1 MRNMK
6 SVSKA
11 IHMFQ
16 ISRGHRELVTCG
28 RRVLRFGIAIRCC
41 LLLASLMVLTTSGCN
56 ALKGM
61 GKKHDHP
68 VLIEAPHRVT
78 NLAKDSDDETKIAD
92 AETDA
97 PEKAK
102 VVATAAIA
110 PVGTDPWAD
119 WTDDTAIYNSNIAA
133 TVNGYPILNGDVLD
147 RYSGYLIDMRKS
159 MRDKRVPPSEYEKV
173 REMFVQR
180 DLPSHIQRRLL
191 VETMKSSLKTE
202 QVKLLNDHLDAMF
215 EKEVEKLKREL
226 KVSTRTELELE
237 LNKKGTT
244 LQNVRDQFATE
255 RMAMEYVSMKMEKPD
270 HIDRMDLLAYYQAH
284 LDDYAVAANV
294 TWEQIQVSVTPAMTK
309 AKAKERMQEALEE
322 LSSGTSFD
330 VVAKKYSDGP
340 TSKDGGLRE
349 EMEVGS
355 LKDTKLEKML
365 FDMPVGK
372 LSSVY
377 EAPEE
382 FQFVRVKK
390 RAAAG
395 RKQFGDVQ
403 DEIRQKM
410 ENEQNKKRPEK
421 LFKKLFSEAIIETKY
436 DLPSI
441 APK

>member
-1 MRNMK
+1 
-6 SVSKA
+6 
-11 IHMFQ
+11 MFQ
-16 ISRGHRELVTCG
+16 ISHGHRELAHVG
-28 RRVLRFGIAIRCC
+28 RRVWRFGFDLRLC
-41 LLLASLMVLTTSGCN
+41 LVLLSLVSLTATGCN
-56 ALKGM
+56 SLKGM

-68 VLIEAPHRVT
+68 VLSEAPHRVT
-78 NLAKDSDDETKIAD
+78 GLAQNEDETQVAEVETPKKSQVIA
-92 AETDA
+92 TSG
-97 PEKAK
+97 K
-102 VVATAAIA
+102 
-110 PVGTDPWAD
+110 DPWAD
-119 WTDDTAIYNSNIAA
+119 WEDDSAIFNSKIAA
-133 TVNGYPILNGDVLD
+133 TVNGFPILNGDVLD
-147 RYSGYLIDMRKS
+147 RYSGYLIAMRES
-159 MRDKRVPPSEYEKV
+159 MKEKRVPPSEYEKV

-191 VETMKSSLKTE
+191 VETMKASLKPE
-202 QVKLLNDHLDAMF
+202 QIKMLNEHLDTIF

-244 LQNVRDQFATE
+244 LQNVRDSFATE
-255 RMAMEYVSMKMEKPD
+255 RMAMEYVAMKMEKAD

-294 TWEQIQVSVTPAMTK
+294 TWEQIQVSVTPSTSK
-309 AKAKERMQEALEE
+309 AKARERIEEAQEE
-322 LSSGTSFD
+322 LAKGTPFE
-330 VVAKKYSDGP
+330 VVARKYSDGP
-340 TSKDGGLRE
+340 TSKAGGLRE

-382 FQFVRVKK
+382 FQLVRVKS
-390 RAAAG
+390 RSPAG

-403 DEIRQKM
+403 EQIREKM
-410 ENEQNKKRPEK
+410 EMEQNKKRPEK

-436 DLPSI
+436 DLPNM
-441 APK
+441 APQ

>member
-1 MRNMK
+1 MK

-16 ISRGHRELVTCG
+16 ISRGHRELVTYG
-28 RRVLRFGIAIRCC
+28 RRVLRFGLALRCC
-41 LLLASLMVLTTSGCN
+41 LLLASLSVLTTSGCN

-61 GKKHDHP
+61 GKKHDNP
-68 VLIEAPHRVT
+68 VLIEAPHRVAG
-78 NLAKDSDDETKIAD
+78 LANDSDDETKIVEAD
-92 AETDA
+92 DIET
-97 PEKAK
+97 PEKTK

-110 PVGTDPWAD
+110 PVGTDPWAE
-119 WTDDTAIYNSNIAA
+119 WTDDTAIYNSKIAA
-133 TVNGYPILNGDVLD
+133 TVNGFPILNGDVLD

-159 MRDKRVPPSEYEKV
+159 MREKRVAPSEYEKV

-202 QVKLLNDHLDAMF
+202 QIKLLNDHLDAMF

-270 HIDRMDLLAYYQAH
+270 HIDRMDLLAYYQSH
-284 LDDYAVAANV
+284 LEDYAVAAHV
-294 TWEQIQVSVTPAMTK
+294 TWEQIQVSVTPSMSK
-309 AKAKERMQEALEE
+309 AKARERMQEALQE

-330 VVAKKYSDGP
+330 AVAKKYSDGP

-382 FQFVRVKK
+382 FQLVRVKK

-395 RKQFGDVQ
+395 RQQFGDVQ

-436 DLPSI
+436 DLRSI